1 MAYTACE
8 VPASCKEGPTL
19 SHWYVL
25 MQAAANSASR
35 HANCLAGASG
45 AHIHTHAAGKK
56 VQQIL
61 YRQFLYAL
69 DEALGAAGASPRDRV
84 SPWKLPAGC

>member
-1 MAYTACE
+1 MQRIPHHHMRLASSIWIVDLALRAAGGLL
-8 VPASCKEGPTL
+8 VQQASMPAEFHT
-19 SHWYVL
+19 
-25 MQAAANSASR
+25 
-35 HANCLAGASG
+35 G
-45 AHIHTHAAGKK
+45 AHTAPRAAGKK

-84 SPWKLPAGC
+84 SPWKLPAVC